1 MKNTKF
7 KVEDEVMLKSNTS
20 VVGVIKQIVSVLAKG
35 NTLYL
40 VNFPHGLKMVPENE
54 LEFNREIVED
64 LSSIN
69 LNDLSVAIEVEDRIN
84 EIIEELNLTKSTF
97 PATVLINACKLQRY
111 LVLTCSVVKKYV
123 GAKSNNI
130 LNNEL
135 YNGLIMGDRNYLT
148 NALIFKEIMK
158 KLDANVHTVAMKDS
172 KNKFYVSNL
181 LLIDDDYYYFD
192 VTLDTDVYLEA
203 KEEDEFV
210 LCCAGVG
217 KARYEKYF
225 KPIALL
231 DFDVN
236 VPNKPLPENIAV
248 NDIDLSIIK
257 EIK

>member
-7 KVEDEVMLKSNTS
+7 KVEDEVMLRSNTKT
-20 VVGVIKQIVSVLAKG
+20 VGIVKQIVSVLSKG
-35 NTLYL
+35 DTLYL
-40 VNFPHGLKMVPENE
+40 VSFPHGLKMVPESE
-54 LEFNREIVED
+54 LDFNREIVDD

-69 LNDLSVAIEVEDRIN
+69 LNDLSVAIEVEDKIN
-84 EIIEELNLTKSTF
+84 EIIKELGLTKSTF

-130 LNNEL
+130 FNNEL

-158 KLDANVHTVAMKDS
+158 KLDATVHTVAMKDS

-192 VTLDTDVYLEA
+192 VTLDTEVYLES
-203 KEEDEFV
+203 KEDSEFV

-217 KARYEKYF
+217 RARYEKYF

-236 VPNKPLPENIAV
+236 IPNKPLPDNIAV

>member
-1 MKNTKF
+1 MKNTRF
-7 KVEDEVMLKSNTS
+7 AIEDEVMLKSDTN
-20 VVGVIKQIVSVLAKG
+20 VVGVVKQIVSVLNKG

-40 VNFPHGLKMVPENE
+40 VEFPNGLKMIPEKE
-54 LEFNREIVED
+54 IEFNREIVQD
-64 LSSIN
+64 LSTIN
-69 LNDLSVAIEVEDRIN
+69 LKDLSVAIEVEDKIN
-84 EIIEELNLTKSTF
+84 SIIEELKLTRSTF
-97 PATVLINACKLQRY
+97 PATVLINACKLQKY

-123 GAKSNNI
+123 GAKSNNL

-148 NALIFKEIMK
+148 NALIFKEVMK
-158 KLDANVHTVAMKDS
+158 KLDATVHTVAMKDS

-181 LLIDDDYYYFD
+181 LLIDEEYYYFD
-192 VTLDTDVYLEA
+192 VTLDIEVYLEA

-217 KARYEKYF
+217 RKRYEKYF

-231 DFDVN
+231 DFDVS
-236 VPNKPLPENIAV
+236 VPNEPLPENIALE
-248 NDIDLSIIK
+248 DIDMSIIK